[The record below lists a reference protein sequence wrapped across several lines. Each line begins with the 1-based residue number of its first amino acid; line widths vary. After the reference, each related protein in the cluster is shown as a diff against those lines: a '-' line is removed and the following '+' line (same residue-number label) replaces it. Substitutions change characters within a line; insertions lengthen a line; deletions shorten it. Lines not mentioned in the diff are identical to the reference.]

1 MADTKELQFLSE
13 VNESGLEKGE
23 HPTEELEIGEDDNLS
38 EASETESIAS
48 DDSEMEPFSVYLPK
62 IEQLLRDIGLE
73 GLAVEPIQHGYD
85 FENCVYALKSSS
97 IEEEQYILRVPVFL
111 SSREFNDDRYLPMLN
126 SVALL
131 NSLANTLTVPRVK
144 AYSATKDNALEK
156 PFMVQVRL
164 PGQSLNKLW
173 PELAHADRLEIVD
186 LFVELLAKHEA
197 TTYATAGGFEA
208 PAGIPSSMNDFAT
221 LTAAVPI
228 IKPFDEGDEEFLED
242 PQVLRD
248 RAGADVKELV
258 ISHLNGFI
266 AMDIRK
272 EGEENE
278 FLAPK
283 LRGLLAIINEL
294 DREGAFAAEPQI
306 VNLHHWDLEPRN
318 IMVTKENGTWRIIG
332 VIDWDDTQANSR
344 VLTRKPPSW
353 IWDFDDEEITGY
365 MDCDFHPIFP
375 LTQNNMALKNRFDA
389 KAAEVL
395 PDYLEEAYGTGQ
407 WLRRVWLLAKD
418 EIHSTHILD
427 LLDETLKNWADR
439 PKPTATRPVPARQD
453 MSEITMSNEPLPVR
467 SAAAEPEGVSETRPE
482 KPRSRWDRALDWIVH
497 RVYPL

>member
-1 MADTKELQFLSE
+1 MADTDKLQLSSEL
-13 VNESGLEKGE
+13 NETELEKSE
-23 HPTEELEIGEDDNLS
+23 YPSEKLEISQNDSVS
-38 EASETESIAS
+38 EASEIESNAS

-73 GLAVEPIQHGYD
+73 YFTVEPIQHGYD
-85 FENCVYALKSSS
+85 FENCVYALKSSI

-111 SSREFNDDRYLPMLN
+111 SSRKFDDDRYLPVLN

-131 NSLANTLTVPRVK
+131 NSLTETLTVPRVK
-144 AYSATKDNALEK
+144 AYSATKGNVLEK
-156 PFMVQVRL
+156 PFMVQAKL
-164 PGQSLNKLW
+164 PGQSLDRLW
-173 PELAHADRLEIVD
+173 PELAHADKLEIVD

-208 PAGIPSSMNDFAT
+208 PSSIPSSMNDFAT
-221 LTAAVPI
+221 PTAAVPI
-228 IKPFDEGDEEFLED
+228 MKSFDEGDEEFLQN

-248 RAGADVKELV
+248 RAGVDVKALV

-283 LRGLLAIINEL
+283 LRGLIAMVDEL
-294 DREGAFAAEPQI
+294 DREGAFAARPQTI
-306 VNLHHWDLEPRN
+306 NLHHWDLEPRN
-318 IMVTKENGTWRIIG
+318 IMVKKDNGTWRITG

-365 MDCDFHPIFP
+365 MDFDFHPIFP
-375 LTQNNMALKNRFDA
+375 LTETNMALKSRFDA
-389 KAAEVL
+389 KAAETL

-418 EIHSTHILD
+418 QIHSSHILD
-427 LLDETLKNWADR
+427 LLDETLQNWADR
-439 PKPTATRPVPARQD
+439 PKPSATRPVPTPQGVP
-453 MSEITMSNEPLPVR
+453 EIILSIKAGPVR
-467 SAAAEPEGVSETRPE
+467 SATAQPEEIP
-482 KPRSRWDRALDWIVH
+482 
-497 RVYPL
+497 

>member
-1 MADTKELQFLSE
+1 MADMKK
-13 VNESGLEKGE
+13 LENMS
-23 HPTEELEIGEDDNLS
+23 HLNRSELENSEYPSEERGTSQNDNIS
-38 EASETESIAS
+38 EASDDESIAS
-48 DDSEMEPFSVYLPK
+48 DDSEMDPFSVYLPK

-73 GLAVEPIQHGYD
+73 GLTVESIQHGYD
-85 FENCVYALKSSS
+85 FENCVYALKHSD
-97 IEEEQYILRVPVFL
+97 IEQEQYILRVPVFL
-111 SSREFNDDRYLPMLN
+111 SSRKFDEDRYLPVLN

-131 NSLANTLTVPRVK
+131 NSLAETLTVPRVK
-144 AYSATKDNALEK
+144 AYSATKDNALGK
-156 PFMVQVRL
+156 PFMVQARL
-164 PGQSLNKLW
+164 PGQSLDKVW

-186 LFVELLAKHEA
+186 LFVELLAKHEV

-208 PAGIPSSMNDFAT
+208 HLSIPSSMNDFAT
-221 LTAAVPI
+221 PAGAIPI
-228 IKPFDEGDEEFLED
+228 IKPFDAGDEEFLEN

-248 RAGADVKELV
+248 RAGADVKALL

-283 LRGLLAIINEL
+283 LRGLLAIVDEL
-294 DREGAFAAEPQI
+294 DREGAFAGGPQPI
-306 VNLHHWDLEPRN
+306 NLHHSDLEPRN
-318 IMVTKENGTWRIIG
+318 IVVAKDDGIWRITG

-375 LTQNNMALKNRFDA
+375 LTESNMALKNRFDA
-389 KAAEVL
+389 RAAETL
-395 PDYLEEAYGTGQ
+395 PDYMEEAYGTGQ

-418 EIHSTHILD
+418 QIHSTYILD
-427 LLDETLKNWADR
+427 LLDETLKNWGDR
-439 PKPTATRPVPARQD
+439 PEPTASRPAPTPRHVP
-453 MSEITMSNEPLPVR
+453 EIITLKEPGTVIL
-467 SAAAEPEGVSETRPE
+467 AAAESEQASELWSE
-482 KPRSRWDRALDWIVH
+482 KPESIWERALGWLVDRLH
-497 RVYPL
+497 PL